1 MITGDIKNKIDALW
15 EAFWTAGITNSLTV
29 VEQMTYLLFMKLL
42 DDKQIKEEKRANIF
56 HQQLNNPVFP
66 DGLWTNPETG
76 EEVPYNDLRWH
87 VLKEK
92 NADDIYRTISR
103 HLFVFIK
110 NINGREET
118 AYGRYMKNAVFL
130 LTDARKLQKIVDMIS
145 NTLDMTNR
153 DTMGD
158 VYEYV
163 LGKMASSGTNG
174 QFRTPRH
181 IINLIANLMQ
191 PTVDDTLCD
200 PAMGTAGFH
209 MGAAKYISEHQRQE
223 LLNPEV
229 FKRYQGEMFH
239 GYDNDETM
247 LRIGAMNLMLHNI
260 DNPQIEKMD
269 SLSVD
274 NHDRDRYTLIM
285 ANPPF
290 TGSLDRQTVSKDL
303 LTLANTGKTELLFF
317 SLMIRSLQPG
327 GRCGS
332 IVPDGVLFGTSK
344 AHLSIRRELVD
355 HQCLRAVISLPSG
368 VFQPYSGVSTAI
380 LVFTKTNAGGTDKVW
395 FYDMHAD
402 GYTLDQKR
410 TPCEDN
416 DIPDVVHRF
425 RHLDD
430 EAMRTRRD
438 QSFLVPVEEIR
449 QNDYD
454 LTFNKYKEVVRE
466 KVAYD
471 APDIILQRIDELEKK
486 IEEGQRALKEMMKE
500 S

>member
-42 DDKQIKEEKRANIF
+42 DDKQMKEEQTANTF
-56 HQQLNNPVFP
+56 HTQVRNPVFP
-66 DGLWTNPETG
+66 DGLWTNPDTG
-76 EEVPYNDLRWH
+76 EQVPYNDLRWH

-92 NADDIYRTISR
+92 NADDIYKTISR

-110 NINGREET
+110 NINGTKET
-118 AYGRYMKNAVFL
+118 AYGKYMKNAVFL
-130 LTDARKLQKIVDMIS
+130 LTDPRKLQKIVDMIS
-145 NTLDMTNR
+145 NTIDMNNR

-181 IINLIANLMQ
+181 IINLIVDLMQ
-191 PTVDDTLCD
+191 PTPDDTICD
-200 PAMGTAGFH
+200 VAMGTAGFL
-209 MGAAKYISEHQRQE
+209 MGGAQYVSQHYRKE
-223 LLNPEV
+223 LLRPEV
-229 FKRYQGEMFH
+229 RKRYEGDMFH

-247 LRIGAMNLMLHNI
+247 LRIGAMNLLLHNI
-260 DNPQIEKMD
+260 TNPQIEKID

-274 NHDRDRYTLIM
+274 NQDRDRYSLIM

-290 TGSLDRQTVSKDL
+290 TGSLDKETVSKDL
-303 LTLANTGKTELLFF
+303 LTLTNTGKTELLFL
-317 SLMIRSLQPG
+317 SLMIRSLEPG

-344 AHLSIRRELVD
+344 AHIAIRKELVD
-355 HQCLRAVISLPSG
+355 NQCLRAVISLPSG

-395 FYDMHAD
+395 FYDMQAD

-410 TPCEDN
+410 TPCEEN
-416 DIPDVVHRF
+416 DIPNVIQRF
-425 RHLDD
+425 ANLKN
-430 EAMRTRRD
+430 EEQRTRRD
-438 QSFLVPVEEIR
+438 QSFLVPADEIR

-466 KVAYD
+466 KVQYD
-471 APDIILQRIDELEKK
+471 APDVILGRIDDLEKQ
-486 IEEGQRALKEMMKE
+486 IQEGQKALRALL
-500 S
+500 SD